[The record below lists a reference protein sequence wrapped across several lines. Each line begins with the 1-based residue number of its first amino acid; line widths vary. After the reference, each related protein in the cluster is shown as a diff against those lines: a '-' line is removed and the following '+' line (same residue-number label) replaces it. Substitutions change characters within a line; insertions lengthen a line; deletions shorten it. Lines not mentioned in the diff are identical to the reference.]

1 MCLLRWESNKFLKLA
16 YFRSIWNY
24 SRMQNLTEVLLK
36 QGFKERVFSDR
47 QLERVTGGG
56 AARRY
61 GLVNRAMKAQ
71 ELIRLRRGL
80 YVLPPKYRTEPPH
93 PFAIAQ
99 ALEPGSYVSF
109 ETALSTHGWI
119 PERVHITASVIRGR
133 KSSKLDH
140 PSFGSFTF
148 QPLAL
153 HRERYL
159 ELVELRQFGS
169 QAALVAKPL
178 RALMDLVAL
187 RKLEWRGLAWLTDG
201 MRIDQQLLRKVTR
214 TQIQTLSR
222 VYKQKRPN
230 DFLGALAR
238 ELDLD

>member
-1 MCLLRWESNKFLKLA
+1 MKFQKLA
-16 YFRSIWNY
+16 LLGSIWNY
-24 SRMQNLTEVLLK
+24 LCVQNLTEIILK
-36 QGFKERVFSDR
+36 QDFKEKVFSDR
-47 QLERVTGGG
+47 QLERATGGG

-61 GLVNRAMKAQ
+61 GLVNRAPKAQ

-80 YVLPPKYRTEPPH
+80 YVLPPKYRSEPPH

-119 PERVHITASVIRGR
+119 PERVHITASVGPGR

-159 ELVELRQFGS
+159 ELVERRQLDRRPPWLPG
-169 QAALVAKPL
+169 
-178 RALMDLVAL
+178 RYALMDLVAS
-187 RKLEWRGLAWLTDG
+187 RKLEWRGLLFSAPISASGW
-201 MRIDQQLLRKVTR
+201 
-214 TQIQTLSR
+214 
-222 VYKQKRPN
+222 
-230 DFLGALAR
+230 
-238 ELDLD
+238 E

>member
-1 MCLLRWESNKFLKLA
+1 MKFQKLA
-16 YFRSIWNY
+16 FLRSIWNY
-24 SRMQNLTEVLLK
+24 LCVQNLAEFILK
-36 QGFKERVFSDR
+36 QSFKEKVFSDR
-47 QLERVTGGG
+47 QLERATGGG

-61 GLVNRAMKAQ
+61 GLVNRALKAQ

-119 PERVHITASVIRGR
+119 PERVHITGSVVPGR

-159 ELVELRQFGS
+159 ELVERRQFGS
-169 QAALVAKPL
+169 QTALVAKPL
-178 RALMDLVAL
+178 RALMDLVTL
-187 RKLEWRGLAWLTDG
+187 RKLEWQGLAWLTDG
-201 MRIDQQLLRKVTR
+201 MRIDQQLLRKVAR
-214 TQIQTLSR
+214 TQIQTLSK
-222 VYKQKRPN
+222 VYKQKRPKN
-230 DFLGALAR
+230 FLGALAR